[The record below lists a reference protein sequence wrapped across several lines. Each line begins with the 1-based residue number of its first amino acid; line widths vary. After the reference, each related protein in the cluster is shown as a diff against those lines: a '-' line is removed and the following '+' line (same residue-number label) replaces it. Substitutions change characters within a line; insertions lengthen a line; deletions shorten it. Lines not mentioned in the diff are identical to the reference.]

1 MKSKMKRRNRQI
13 EKAKKKQKD
22 SQRAQI
28 HRILDLVMDR
38 NDGGNTTCFYFHG
51 NTHGVEIIMYE
62 GLWKNDPEAD
72 YGFMTAFLDRTD
84 IGIPLYGLEAALCGK

>member
-28 HRILDLVMDR
+28 HRILDLVLDR
-38 NDGGNTTCFYFHG
+38 VECGQYVTLDVSGYTKSITLWTNTTPGSNTGLNCYHHYFK
-51 NTHGVEIIMYE
+51 E
-62 GLWKNDPEAD
+62 K
-72 YGFMTAFLDRTD
+72 D
-84 IGIPLYGLEAALCGK
+84 IGVPLFQMEEMLCRK

>member
-1 MKSKMKRRNRQI
+1 MKRRNRQI

-38 NDGGNTTCFYFHG
+38 NEEGNTAFSEFIGHVNGIRINLHEGKWSPENTVSVSMIHYLDGDHG
-51 NTHGVEIIMYE
+51 DSID
-62 GLWKNDPEAD
+62 K
-72 YGFMTAFLDRTD
+72 
-84 IGIPLYGLEAALCGK
+84 LEAALCGK